1 MTVAELSH
9 FVIGFLG
16 TSFFLLSAFCLLGL
30 IRAFDMK
37 TDFPVR
43 LIFAGL
49 LLFSLVFTQ
58 NFQTICVKIKNE
70 GMTPWIIERAQK
82 IPVWFVLAGLM
93 VSTVCLGA
101 VWTVME
107 RQIRFALTPASLQEG
122 LDFMPDGISFSTQDG
137 IPLLVN
143 RKMQNI
149 SYAAFGTGV
158 LDMRRLLQLLEAGE
172 TAVGCHVEYKENAVF
187 LHLQDG
193 SIWDIQYREIP
204 IRSSQVQE
212 CIAYDITEQYQK
224 NQEMEKRNA
233 HLAAVNKKMREYN
246 QNLDSI
252 TREREILAAKV
263 RIHDDVGRSLL
274 ALRAYLSHKN
284 GDRKGL
290 VDLWRFTV
298 SALKGEAVSHD
309 TADRME
315 VLAQAAEAVDVKL
328 VFDGDIPKEQQLEEV
343 VAAAIHECLTNTVK
357 HADGS
362 ELAVHT
368 MVENNMVTSELKN
381 NGKPPEGKKKKK
393 DGLRTLRTIVE
404 QHGGRMEILS
414 RPEFLL
420 RIQLG
425 TGGLW
430 TNEK

>member
-16 TSFFLLSAFCLLGL
+16 TYFFLLSAFCLLGL
-30 IRAFDMK
+30 VRAFDMK
-37 TDFPVR
+37 TDVPVR

-58 NFQTICVKIKNE
+58 SFETICVKIKNE
-70 GMTPWIIERAQK
+70 GMTPWIIDRTQE
-82 IPVWFVLAGLM
+82 IPVWFVLAVLM
-93 VSTVCLGA
+93 VLTVCLAA

-172 TAVGCHVEYKENAVF
+172 TAVGCHVVYKENAVF

-204 IRSSQVQE
+204 IRNSQVQE

-224 NQEMEKRNA
+224 NREMEKRNA

-298 SALKGEAVSHD
+298 SALKGESVSRD

-328 VFDGDIPKEQQLEEV
+328 VFDGEIPKEQQLEEV

-368 MVENNMVTSELKN
+368 MVENNTVMFELKN
-381 NGKPPEGKKKKK
+381 NGKPPEGKVEEKG
-393 DGLRTLRTIVE
+393 GLRTLRTIVE

-420 RIQLG
+420 RIQLR
-425 TGGLW
+425 TGG
-430 TNEK
+430 

>member
-1 MTVAELSH
+1 MTVAALSH

-16 TSFFLLSAFCLLGL
+16 TYFFLLSAFCLLGL

-107 RQIRFALTPASLQEG
+107 RQIRFALTPVSLQEG

-368 MVENNMVTSELKN
+368 MVENNMVTFELKN
-381 NGKPPEGKKKKK
+381 NGKPPEGTVEEKG
-393 DGLRTLRTIVE
+393 GLRTLRTIVE

-420 RIQLG
+420 RIQLR
-425 TGGLW
+425 TGG
-430 TNEK
+430 

>member
-1 MTVAELSH
+1 MTVAALSH

-16 TSFFLLSAFCLLGL
+16 TYFFLLSAFCLLGL

-107 RQIRFALTPASLQEG
+107 RQIRFALTPVSLQEG

-328 VFDGDIPKEQQLEEV
+328 VFDGEIPKEQQLEEV

-368 MVENNMVTSELKN
+368 MVENNMVTFELKN
-381 NGKPPEGKKKKK
+381 NGMPPEGTVEEKG
-393 DGLRTLRTIVE
+393 GLRTLRTIVE

-420 RIQLG
+420 RIQLR
-425 TGGLW
+425 TGG
-430 TNEK
+430 

>member
-16 TSFFLLSAFCLLGL
+16 TYFFLLSAFCLLGL
-30 IRAFDMK
+30 VRAFDMK

-58 NFQTICVKIKNE
+58 SFETICVKIKNE
-70 GMTPWIIERAQK
+70 GMTPWIIDRTQE
-82 IPVWFVLAGLM
+82 IPVWFVLAVLM
-93 VSTVCLGA
+93 VLTVCLAA

-204 IRSSQVQE
+204 IRNLQVQE

-224 NQEMEKRNA
+224 NREMEKRNA

-298 SALKGEAVSHD
+298 SALKGESVSRD

-328 VFDGDIPKEQQLEEV
+328 VFDGEIPKEQQLEEV

-368 MVENNMVTSELKN
+368 MVENNTVMFELKN
-381 NGKPPEGKKKKK
+381 NGKPPEGKVEEKG
-393 DGLRTLRTIVE
+393 GLRTLRTIVE

>member
-1 MTVAELSH
+1 MTVAALSH

-16 TSFFLLSAFCLLGL
+16 TYFFLLSAFCLLGL

-107 RQIRFALTPASLQEG
+107 RQIRFALTPVSLQEG

-368 MVENNMVTSELKN
+368 MVENNMVTFELKN
-381 NGKPPEGKKKKK
+381 NGKPPEGTVEEKG
-393 DGLRTLRTIVE
+393 GLRTLRTIVE

>member
-1 MTVAELSH
+1 MTVAALSH

-16 TSFFLLSAFCLLGL
+16 TYFFLLSACCLLGL

-107 RQIRFALTPASLQEG
+107 RQIRFALTPVSLQEG

-204 IRSSQVQE
+204 IRNSQVQE
-212 CIAYDITEQYQK
+212 CIAYDITEQHQK
-224 NQEMEKRNA
+224 NREMEKRNA

-368 MVENNMVTSELKN
+368 MVENNMVTFELKN
-381 NGKPPEGKKKKK
+381 NGKPPEGTVEEKG
-393 DGLRTLRTIVE
+393 GLRTLRTIVE

>member
-16 TSFFLLSAFCLLGL
+16 TYFFLLSAFCLLGL
-30 IRAFDMK
+30 VRAFDMK
-37 TDFPVR
+37 TDVPVR

-58 NFQTICVKIKNE
+58 SFETICVKIKNE
-70 GMTPWIIERAQK
+70 GMTPWIIDRTQE
-82 IPVWFVLAGLM
+82 IPVWFVLAVLM
-93 VSTVCLGA
+93 VLTVCLAA

-204 IRSSQVQE
+204 IRNLQVQE

-224 NQEMEKRNA
+224 NREMEKRNA

-298 SALKGEAVSHD
+298 SALKGESVSRD

-328 VFDGDIPKEQQLEEV
+328 VFDGEIPKEQQLEEV

-368 MVENNMVTSELKN
+368 MVENNTVMFELKN
-381 NGKPPEGKKKKK
+381 NGKPPEGKVEEKG
-393 DGLRTLRTIVE
+393 GLRTLRTIVE

-420 RIQLG
+420 RIQLR
-425 TGGLW
+425 TGG
-430 TNEK
+430 

>member
-1 MTVAELSH
+1 M
-9 FVIGFLG
+9 
-16 TSFFLLSAFCLLGL
+16 
-30 IRAFDMK
+30 
-37 TDFPVR
+37 
-43 LIFAGL
+43 
-49 LLFSLVFTQ
+49 
-58 NFQTICVKIKNE
+58 
-70 GMTPWIIERAQK
+70 
-82 IPVWFVLAGLM
+82 VL
-93 VSTVCLGA
+93 TVCLAA

-204 IRSSQVQE
+204 IRNSQVQE

-224 NQEMEKRNA
+224 NREMEKRNA

-328 VFDGDIPKEQQLEEV
+328 VFDGEIPKEQQLEEV

-368 MVENNMVTSELKN
+368 MVENNTVMFELKN
-381 NGKPPEGKKKKK
+381 NGKPPEGTVEEKG
-393 DGLRTLRTIVE
+393 GLRTLRTIVE

-420 RIQLG
+420 RIQLR
-425 TGGLW
+425 TGG
-430 TNEK
+430 

>member
-16 TSFFLLSAFCLLGL
+16 TYFFLLSAFCLLGL
-30 IRAFDMK
+30 VRAFDMK

-58 NFQTICVKIKNE
+58 SFETICVKIKNE
-70 GMTPWIIERAQK
+70 GMTPWIIDRTQE
-82 IPVWFVLAGLM
+82 IPVWFVLAVLM
-93 VSTVCLGA
+93 VLTVCLAA

-212 CIAYDITEQYQK
+212 CIAYDITEQHQK

-298 SALKGEAVSHD
+298 SALKGESVSRD

-328 VFDGDIPKEQQLEEV
+328 VFDGEIPKEQQLEEV

-368 MVENNMVTSELKN
+368 MVENNTVMFELKN
-381 NGKPPEGKKKKK
+381 NGKPPEGTVEEKS
-393 DGLRTLRTIVE
+393 GLRTLRTIVE

-420 RIQLG
+420 RIQLR
-425 TGGLW
+425 TGG
-430 TNEK
+430 

>member
-16 TSFFLLSAFCLLGL
+16 TYFFLLSAFCLLGL
-30 IRAFDMK
+30 VRAFDMK

-58 NFQTICVKIKNE
+58 SFETICVKIKNE
-70 GMTPWIIERAQK
+70 GMTPWIIDRTQE
-82 IPVWFVLAGLM
+82 IPVWFVLAVLM
-93 VSTVCLGA
+93 VLTVCLAA

-204 IRSSQVQE
+204 IRNSQVQE

-224 NQEMEKRNA
+224 NREMEKRNA

-298 SALKGEAVSHD
+298 SALKGESVSRD

-328 VFDGDIPKEQQLEEV
+328 VFDGEIPKEQQLEEV

-368 MVENNMVTSELKN
+368 MVENNTVMFELKN
-381 NGKPPEGKKKKK
+381 NGKPPEGKVEEKG
-393 DGLRTLRTIVE
+393 GLRTLRTIVE

-420 RIQLG
+420 RIQLR
-425 TGGLW
+425 TGG
-430 TNEK
+430 

>member
-16 TSFFLLSAFCLLGL
+16 TYFFLLSAFCLLGL
-30 IRAFDMK
+30 VRAFDMK

-58 NFQTICVKIKNE
+58 SFETICVKIKNE
-70 GMTPWIIERAQK
+70 GMTPWIIDRTQE
-82 IPVWFVLAGLM
+82 IPVWFVLAVLM
-93 VSTVCLGA
+93 VLTVCLAA

-204 IRSSQVQE
+204 IRNLQVQE

-224 NQEMEKRNA
+224 NREMEKRNA

-328 VFDGDIPKEQQLEEV
+328 VFDGEIPKEQQLEEV

-368 MVENNMVTSELKN
+368 MVENNTVMFELKN
-381 NGKPPEGKKKKK
+381 NGKPPEGKVEEKG
-393 DGLRTLRTIVE
+393 GLRTLRTIVE

-420 RIQLG
+420 RIQLR
-425 TGGLW
+425 TGG
-430 TNEK
+430 

>member
-16 TSFFLLSAFCLLGL
+16 TYFFLLSAFCLLGL

-82 IPVWFVLAGLM
+82 IPVWFVLAVLM
-93 VSTVCLGA
+93 VLTVCLAA

-328 VFDGDIPKEQQLEEV
+328 VFDGEIPKEQQLEEV

-368 MVENNMVTSELKN
+368 MVENNMVTFELKN
-381 NGKPPEGKKKKK
+381 NGKPPEGTVEEKG
-393 DGLRTLRTIVE
+393 GLRTLRTIVE

-420 RIQLG
+420 RIQLR
-425 TGGLW
+425 TGG
-430 TNEK
+430 

>member
-16 TSFFLLSAFCLLGL
+16 TYFFLLSAFCLLGL

-70 GMTPWIIERAQK
+70 GMTPWIIDRTQE
-82 IPVWFVLAGLM
+82 IPVWFVLAVLM
-93 VSTVCLGA
+93 VLTVCLAA

-107 RQIRFALTPASLQEG
+107 RQIRFALTPVSLQEG

-328 VFDGDIPKEQQLEEV
+328 VFDGEIPKEQQLEEV

-368 MVENNMVTSELKN
+368 MVENNMVTFELKN
-381 NGKPPEGKKKKK
+381 NGKPPEGTVEEKG
-393 DGLRTLRTIVE
+393 GLRTLRTIVE

-420 RIQLG
+420 RIQLR
-425 TGGLW
+425 TGG
-430 TNEK
+430 

>member
-1 MTVAELSH
+1 MTVAALSH

-16 TSFFLLSAFCLLGL
+16 TYFFLLSAFCLLGL

-107 RQIRFALTPASLQEG
+107 RQIRFALTPVSLQEG

-328 VFDGDIPKEQQLEEV
+328 VFDGEIPKEQQLEEV

-368 MVENNMVTSELKN
+368 MVENNMVTFELKN
-381 NGKPPEGKKKKK
+381 NGKPPEGTVEEKG
-393 DGLRTLRTIVE
+393 GLRTLRTIVE

-420 RIQLG
+420 RIQLR
-425 TGGLW
+425 TGG
-430 TNEK
+430 

>member
-16 TSFFLLSAFCLLGL
+16 TYFFLLSAFCLLGL
-30 IRAFDMK
+30 VRAFDMK

-58 NFQTICVKIKNE
+58 SFETICVKIKNE
-70 GMTPWIIERAQK
+70 GMTPWIIDRTQE
-82 IPVWFVLAGLM
+82 IPVWFVLAVLM
-93 VSTVCLGA
+93 VLTVCLAA

-212 CIAYDITEQYQK
+212 CIAYDITEQHQK

-328 VFDGDIPKEQQLEEV
+328 VFDGEIPKEQQLEEV

-368 MVENNMVTSELKN
+368 MVENNTVMFELKN
-381 NGKPPEGKKKKK
+381 NGKPPEGKVEEKG
-393 DGLRTLRTIVE
+393 GLRTLRTIVE

-420 RIQLG
+420 RIQLR
-425 TGGLW
+425 TGG
-430 TNEK
+430 

>member
-1 MTVAELSH
+1 
-9 FVIGFLG
+9 
-16 TSFFLLSAFCLLGL
+16 
-30 IRAFDMK
+30 MK

-82 IPVWFVLAGLM
+82 IPVWFVLAVLM
-93 VSTVCLGA
+93 VLTVCLAA

-328 VFDGDIPKEQQLEEV
+328 VFDGEIPKEQQLEEV

-368 MVENNMVTSELKN
+368 MVENNMVTFELKN
-381 NGKPPEGKKKKK
+381 NGKPPEGTVEEKG
-393 DGLRTLRTIVE
+393 GLRTLRTIVE

-420 RIQLG
+420 RIQLR
-425 TGGLW
+425 TGG
-430 TNEK
+430 

>member
-1 MTVAELSH
+1 MTVAALSH

-16 TSFFLLSAFCLLGL
+16 TYFFLLSAFCLLGL

-107 RQIRFALTPASLQEG
+107 RQIRFALTPVSLQEG

-158 LDMRRLLQLLEAGE
+158 LDMRRLLQLL

-328 VFDGDIPKEQQLEEV
+328 VFDGEIPKEQQLEEV

-368 MVENNMVTSELKN
+368 MVENNMVTFELKN
-381 NGKPPEGKKKKK
+381 NGKPPEGTVEEKG
-393 DGLRTLRTIVE
+393 GLRTLRTIVE

-420 RIQLG
+420 RIQLR
-425 TGGLW
+425 TGG
-430 TNEK
+430 

>member
-16 TSFFLLSAFCLLGL
+16 TYFFLLSAFCLLGL
-30 IRAFDMK
+30 VRAFDMK

-58 NFQTICVKIKNE
+58 SFETICVKIKNE
-70 GMTPWIIERAQK
+70 GMTPWIIDRTQE
-82 IPVWFVLAGLM
+82 IPVWFVLAVLM
-93 VSTVCLGA
+93 VLTVCLAA

-204 IRSSQVQE
+204 IRNLQVQE

-224 NQEMEKRNA
+224 NREMEKRNA

-298 SALKGEAVSHD
+298 SALKGESVSRD

-328 VFDGDIPKEQQLEEV
+328 VFDGEIPKEQQLEEV

-368 MVENNMVTSELKN
+368 MVENNTVMFELKN
-381 NGKPPEGKKKKK
+381 NGKPPEGKVEEKG
-393 DGLRTLRTIVE
+393 GLRTLRTIVE

-420 RIQLG
+420 RIQLR
-425 TGGLW
+425 TGG
-430 TNEK
+430 

>member
-16 TSFFLLSAFCLLGL
+16 TYFFLLSAFCLLGL

-328 VFDGDIPKEQQLEEV
+328 VFDGEIPKEQQLEEV

-368 MVENNMVTSELKN
+368 MVENNMVTFELKN
-381 NGKPPEGKKKKK
+381 NGKPPEGTVEEKG
-393 DGLRTLRTIVE
+393 GLRTLRTIVE

-420 RIQLG
+420 RIQLR
-425 TGGLW
+425 TGG
-430 TNEK
+430 

>member
-1 MTVAELSH
+1 MTVAALSH

-16 TSFFLLSAFCLLGL
+16 TYFFLLSAFCLLGL

-107 RQIRFALTPASLQEG
+107 RQIRFALTPVSLQEG

-328 VFDGDIPKEQQLEEV
+328 VFDGEIPKEQQLEEV

-368 MVENNMVTSELKN
+368 MVENNMVTFELKN
-381 NGKPPEGKKKKK
+381 NGKPPEGTVEEK

-420 RIQLG
+420 RIQLR
-425 TGGLW
+425 TGG
-430 TNEK
+430 

>member
-1 MTVAELSH
+1 MTVAALSH

-16 TSFFLLSAFCLLGL
+16 TYFFLLSAFCLLGL

-107 RQIRFALTPASLQEG
+107 RQIRFALTPVSLQEG

-328 VFDGDIPKEQQLEEV
+328 VFDGEIPKEQQLEEV

-368 MVENNMVTSELKN
+368 MVENNTVMLELKN
-381 NGKPPEGKKKKK
+381 NGKPPEGTVEEKG
-393 DGLRTLRTIVE
+393 GLRTLRTIVE

-420 RIQLG
+420 RIQLR
-425 TGGLW
+425 TGG
-430 TNEK
+430 

>member
-16 TSFFLLSAFCLLGL
+16 TYFFLLSAFCLLGL

-107 RQIRFALTPASLQEG
+107 RQIRFALTPVSLQEG

-204 IRSSQVQE
+204 IRNSQVQE

-224 NQEMEKRNA
+224 NREMEKRNA

-298 SALKGEAVSHD
+298 SALKGESVSRD

-328 VFDGDIPKEQQLEEV
+328 VFDGEIPKEQQLEEV

-368 MVENNMVTSELKN
+368 MVENNTVMFELKN
-381 NGKPPEGKKKKK
+381 NGKPPEGKVEEKG
-393 DGLRTLRTIVE
+393 GLRTLRTIVE

-414 RPEFLL
+414 RTEFLL
-420 RIQLG
+420 RIQLR
-425 TGGLW
+425 TGG
-430 TNEK
+430 

>member
-16 TSFFLLSAFCLLGL
+16 TYFFLLSAFCLLGL

-107 RQIRFALTPASLQEG
+107 RQIRFALTPVSLQEG

-193 SIWDIQYREIP
+193 SIWYIQYREIP

-328 VFDGDIPKEQQLEEV
+328 VFDGEIPKEQQLEEV

-368 MVENNMVTSELKN
+368 MVENNMVTFELKN
-381 NGKPPEGKKKKK
+381 NGKPPEGTVEEK

-420 RIQLG
+420 RIQLR
-425 TGGLW
+425 TGG
-430 TNEK
+430 

>member
-16 TSFFLLSAFCLLGL
+16 TYFFLLSAFCLLGL

-58 NFQTICVKIKNE
+58 SFETICVKIKNE
-70 GMTPWIIERAQK
+70 GMTPWIIDRTQE
-82 IPVWFVLAGLM
+82 IPVWFVLAVLM
-93 VSTVCLGA
+93 VLTVCLAA

-107 RQIRFALTPASLQEG
+107 RQIRFALTPVSLQEG

-204 IRSSQVQE
+204 IRNSQVQE

-224 NQEMEKRNA
+224 NREMEKRNA

-298 SALKGEAVSHD
+298 SALKGESVSRD

-328 VFDGDIPKEQQLEEV
+328 VFDGEIPKEQQLEEV

-368 MVENNMVTSELKN
+368 MVENNTVMFELKN
-381 NGKPPEGKKKKK
+381 NGKPPEGKVEEKG
-393 DGLRTLRTIVE
+393 GLRTLRTIVE

-414 RPEFLL
+414 RTEFLL
-420 RIQLG
+420 RIQLR
-425 TGGLW
+425 TGG
-430 TNEK
+430 

>member
-16 TSFFLLSAFCLLGL
+16 TYFFLLSAFCLLGL
-30 IRAFDMK
+30 VRAFDMK

-58 NFQTICVKIKNE
+58 SFETICVKIKNE
-70 GMTPWIIERAQK
+70 GMTPWIIDRTQE
-82 IPVWFVLAGLM
+82 IPVWFVLAVLM
-93 VSTVCLGA
+93 VLTVCLAA

-172 TAVGCHVEYKENAVF
+172 TAVGCHVVYKENAVF

-204 IRSSQVQE
+204 IRNSQVQE

-224 NQEMEKRNA
+224 NREMEKRNA

-298 SALKGEAVSHD
+298 SALKGESVSRD

-328 VFDGDIPKEQQLEEV
+328 VFDGEIPKEQQLEEV

-368 MVENNMVTSELKN
+368 MVENNTVMFELKN
-381 NGKPPEGKKKKK
+381 NGKPPEGKVEEKG
-393 DGLRTLRTIVE
+393 GLRTLRTIVE

-420 RIQLG
+420 RIQLR
-425 TGGLW
+425 TGG
-430 TNEK
+430 

>member
-16 TSFFLLSAFCLLGL
+16 TYFFLLSAFCLLGL
-30 IRAFDMK
+30 VRAFDMK

-49 LLFSLVFTQ
+49 LLFNLVFTQ
-58 NFQTICVKIKNE
+58 SFETICVKIKNE
-70 GMTPWIIERAQK
+70 GMTPWIIDRTQE
-82 IPVWFVLAGLM
+82 IPVWFVLAVLM
-93 VSTVCLGA
+93 VLTVCLAA

-212 CIAYDITEQYQK
+212 CIAYDITEQHQK

-328 VFDGDIPKEQQLEEV
+328 VFDGEIPKEQQLEEV

-368 MVENNMVTSELKN
+368 MVENNTVMFELKN
-381 NGKPPEGKKKKK
+381 NGKPPEGKVEEKG
-393 DGLRTLRTIVE
+393 GLRTLRTIVE

-420 RIQLG
+420 RIQLR
-425 TGGLW
+425 TGG
-430 TNEK
+430 

>member
-16 TSFFLLSAFCLLGL
+16 TYFFLLSAFCLLGL

-107 RQIRFALTPASLQEG
+107 RQIRFALTPVSLQEG

-328 VFDGDIPKEQQLEEV
+328 VFDGEIPKEQQLEEV

-368 MVENNMVTSELKN
+368 MVENNMVTFELKN
-381 NGKPPEGKKKKK
+381 NGKPPEGTVEEKG
-393 DGLRTLRTIVE
+393 GLRTLRTIVE

>member
-16 TSFFLLSAFCLLGL
+16 TYFFLLSAFCLLGL

-107 RQIRFALTPASLQEG
+107 RQIRFALTPVSLQEG

-368 MVENNMVTSELKN
+368 MVENNMVTFELKN
-381 NGKPPEGKKKKK
+381 NGKPPEGTVEEKG
-393 DGLRTLRTIVE
+393 GLRTLRTIVE

>member
-16 TSFFLLSAFCLLGL
+16 TYFFLLSAFCLLGL
-30 IRAFDMK
+30 VRAFDMK

-58 NFQTICVKIKNE
+58 SFETICVKIKNE
-70 GMTPWIIERAQK
+70 GMTPWIIDRTQE
-82 IPVWFVLAGLM
+82 IPVWFVLAVLM
-93 VSTVCLGA
+93 VLTVCLAA

-172 TAVGCHVEYKENAVF
+172 TAVGCHVVYKENAVF

-204 IRSSQVQE
+204 IRNSQVQE

-224 NQEMEKRNA
+224 NREMEKRNA

-298 SALKGEAVSHD
+298 SALKGESVSRD

-315 VLAQAAEAVDVKL
+315 VLTQAAEAVDVKL

-368 MVENNMVTSELKN
+368 MVENNTVMFELKN
-381 NGKPPEGKKKKK
+381 NGKPPEGKVEEKG
-393 DGLRTLRTIVE
+393 GLRTLRTIVE

-420 RIQLG
+420 RIQLR
-425 TGGLW
+425 TGG
-430 TNEK
+430 